1 MCTVYRT
8 RAHIIMHL
16 ACNTHPCHAYIP
28 RTLELEQQIFFSELL
43 GDGFLKK
50 GKNYRFM
57 CQLFDKTNKKL
68 CGIYHQSLCTSLRN
82 SILWREPSLKTSNIK
97 TAEKDVGLLHY
108 DTLLLTHHVA
118 IYENLEILLYR
129 WHFKVSQLYS
139 LYICF
144 KCKQIWYYE
153 LYVLH
158 LCQCHY

>member
-16 ACNTHPCHAYIP
+16 ACNTHPCHAYIAYIP

-68 CGIYHQSLCTSLRN
+68 CYHYMKVNFFAPTLPTTHTQAPLTLKPEVKPNAWHEGVGGGGITSATPHTQEMIATTTTMVSN
-82 SILWREPSLKTSNIK
+82 SP
-97 TAEKDVGLLHY
+97 TA
-108 DTLLLTHHVA
+108 
-118 IYENLEILLYR
+118 R
-129 WHFKVSQLYS
+129 F
-139 LYICF
+139 
-144 KCKQIWYYE
+144 
-153 LYVLH
+153 
-158 LCQCHY
+158 